1 MLIVTGTIGIDTI
14 HGPTG
19 SADSVMGGSAAYFAA
34 AASHLAPVRLV
45 GVVGE
50 DWPDEHRRMLE
61 SFPGIDLAGLETRES
76 GETFRWGGRYHEN
89 MNHRETLFT
98 HLGVVEGAPPKV
110 PAAFGDSD
118 IVFLANSHPSVQAG
132 MLDMLP
138 ERRLTVCD
146 TMDLWINVAN
156 AELHELLARVD
167 GVVLNDS
174 EAELLVE
181 DRNVITAGKRI
192 LELGPTF
199 AVVKKGEHGAVL
211 VHRDGVAV
219 IPAFPA
225 ESDVVIDPT
234 GAGDSFAGGMMAHI
248 AKCGSH
254 DFETIQSSLAWG
266 TVMASF
272 TIGAFGLDGIR
283 GADADSIA
291 ARLDRFRAFGRIG

>member
-19 SADSVMGGSAAYFAA
+19 SAESVMGGSAAYFAA

-45 GVVGE
+45 GVVGA
-50 DWPDEHRRMLE
+50 DWPEEHRKMLG
-61 SFPGIDLAGLETRES
+61 SFPGIDLEGLEIRES

-98 HLGVVEGAPPKV
+98 HLGVVEETPPAV
-110 PAAFGDSD
+110 PEAFADSD
-118 IVFLANSHPSVQAG
+118 IVFLANSHPSVQVG

-156 AELHELLARVD
+156 AELRELLGRVD

-181 DRNVITAGKRI
+181 ERNVVTAGKRI

-225 ESDVVIDPT
+225 EADVVIDPT
-234 GAGDSFAGGMMAHI
+234 GAGDSFAGGMMAYI
-248 AKCGSH
+248 SKSGAH
-254 DFETIQSSLAWG
+254 DFKTLQASLAWG

-283 GADADSIA
+283 SADEDAIA
-291 ARLDRFRAFGRIG
+291 SRLDQFREFGRIA